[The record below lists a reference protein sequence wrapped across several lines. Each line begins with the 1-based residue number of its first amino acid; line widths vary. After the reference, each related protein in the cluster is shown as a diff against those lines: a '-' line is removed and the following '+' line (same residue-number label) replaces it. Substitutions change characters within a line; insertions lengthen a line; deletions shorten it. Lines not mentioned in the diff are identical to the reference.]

1 MTFQAWALFCL
12 TETLLCLQP
21 GPAVLL
27 VVSIAL
33 TRGRGHG
40 LAASLGVLAAN
51 TVYFAASATG
61 LAALLRL
68 SSQAYLAIQWLGAA
82 YLIWMGARML
92 LRARARDGA
101 VAQPARAGA
110 PLAGLRDPGGEP
122 EPAGLFTAI
131 CRSLSIRRA
140 DRRPVA
146 ILAASSIAIELA
158 VLSGYA
164 ALSQRAAGWWRRTP
178 GCCSSASR
186 SPADRRGSGPGR
198 DRPRLGGPQH
208 RRRAIPSPDT
218 RGGEPACQ
226 IRTRMV

>member
-1 MTFQAWALFCL
+1 VTLQAWALFCL

-27 VVSIAL
+27 VVGVAL

-51 TVYFAASATG
+51 TLYFAASATG

-92 LRARARDGA
+92 LRARPREDAAAQTGARGRSFWQGFA
-101 VAQPARAGA
+101 TQAANPSLLVY
-110 PLAGLRDPGGEP
+110 
-122 EPAGLFTAI
+122 FTAI
-131 CRSLSIRRA
+131 LPQFVDPDAPIA
-140 DRRPVA
+140 GQVA
-146 ILAASSIAIELA
+146 ILAVSSIAIELA

-164 ALSQRAAGWWRRTP
+164 ALSQRAGRLVAPESRVMIERFAGVLLIAA
-178 GCCSSASR
+178 GAGL
-186 SPADRRGSGPGR
+186 AAIGR
-198 DRPRLGGPQH
+198 D
-208 RRRAIPSPDT
+208 
-218 RGGEPACQ
+218 
-226 IRTRMV
+226 

>member
-1 MTFQAWALFCL
+1 VTFQAWALFCL

-101 VAQPARAGA
+101 VAQTGARGRSFWQGFATQA
-110 PLAGLRDPGGEP
+110 ANPSLLVY
-122 EPAGLFTAI
+122 FTAI
-131 CRSLSIRRA
+131 LPQFVDPGAPIA
-140 DRRPVA
+140 GQVA

-164 ALSQRAAGWWRRTP
+164 ALSQRAGRLVAPDSRVLLERFAGVLLIAA
-178 GCCSSASR
+178 GAGL
-186 SPADRRGSGPGR
+186 AAIGR
-198 DRPRLGGPQH
+198 D
-208 RRRAIPSPDT
+208 
-218 RGGEPACQ
+218 
-226 IRTRMV
+226 